1 MSFNKTWDDIPTLH
15 LELDT
20 DYEKRLKSKQARRHD
35 RADAAALKSIL
46 PQNLSRLQIRIGTA
60 TKGVFDGLILD
71 LSASGARIRIP
82 KALNKGEGVK
92 VGFILNQRT
101 IIAKAI
107 TRWVNVKENFC
118 DVGLEFSDLPPA
130 DAELITQLTSASI
143 LSRVGKLK

>member
-46 PQNLSRLQIRIGTA
+46 PQNLSRLQIRVGTA
-60 TKGVFDGLILD
+60 AKGVFDGLILD
-71 LSASGARIRIP
+71 LSASGVRIRIP

-101 IIAKAI
+101 IMAKAT
-107 TRWVNVKENFC
+107 TRWVEIKENFC
-118 DVGLEFSDLPPA
+118 DVGLEFTDLPPA

-143 LSRVGKLK
+143 LSRVGKIK